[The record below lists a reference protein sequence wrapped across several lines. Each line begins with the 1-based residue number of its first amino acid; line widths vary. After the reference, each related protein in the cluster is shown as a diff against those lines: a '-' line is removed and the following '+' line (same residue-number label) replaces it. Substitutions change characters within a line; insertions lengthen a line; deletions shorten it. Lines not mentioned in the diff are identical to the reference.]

1 MQIFINTTHR
11 HTHMHTYTCM
21 HTRVHVC
28 KCTCLYMYTCTSTQ
42 HTNTHMHAYTCMHTC
57 VYVYMCTCLYMYTC
71 TSTQHTHTHTLDKCD
86 QPAAEAAF
94 CFPALCRLQR
104 KQNKMCSGKFC
115 RKSRVTPINKCHPP
129 VVHRLFAP
137 LWVQT
142 RLKGHRAHQN
152 TVHSPHGQARWPSS
166 LVRFC

>member
-1 MQIFINTTHR
+1 MTPSNFNALVTASYGCRYSSTQHTDTHVY
-11 HTHMHTYTCM
+11 MYTYTCM
-21 HTRVHVC
+21 HTRAHMCICTYTHVC
-28 KCTCLYMYTCTSTQ
+28 TYT
-42 HTNTHMHAYTCMHTC
+42 HIHRHN
-57 VYVYMCTCLYMYTC
+57 
-71 TSTQHTHTHTLDKCD
+71 THTHTQTLDKCN